1 MHRMCRVRYTWDILD
16 SRNGTH
22 FPRVQSEVDMATPS
36 HTIIILQL
44 CHGGDPYS
52 ADLLTY
58 E

>member
-1 MHRMCRVRYTWDILD
+1 MCRVRYTWDILD